1 MIRVGITGGIGT
13 GKSTVCK
20 IFASMGVP
28 VLDADSLAKNIA
40 EIDIHVKQQILDTF
54 GKESYDEHGKYNRKF
69 IASIVFSD
77 AEKLKMLNNIIHP
90 AVIDYSNK
98 WADQHQ
104 DKKYVL
110 KEAALMFES
119 GSYKYNDINIV
130 VNAPK
135 EIRLQRLLSRDNL
148 SIEEIIRRIESQMSD
163 AERDSMADKI
173 IINDEQHSLIAQVYS
188 LHQEFLK

>member
-20 IFASMGVP
+20 IFASMGIP

-40 EIDIHVKQQILDTF
+40 EIDQNVKQQILEVF
-54 GKESYDEHGKYNRKF
+54 GAESYDDQDKYNRKF
-69 IASIVFSD
+69 IASIVFND
-77 AEKLKMLNNIIHP
+77 AEKLKILNNIIHP
-90 AVIDYSNK
+90 AVIDYSNN
-98 WADQHQ
+98 WAEQHL
-104 DKKYVL
+104 DKKYVV

-135 EIRLQRLLSRDNL
+135 ELRIQRILSRDNS
-148 SIEEIIRRIESQMSD
+148 SIEDIIRRIESQMSD
-163 AERDSMADKI
+163 EERNSMADKI
-173 IINDEQHSLIAQVYS
+173 IVNDEHNSLIAQVYS
-188 LHQEFLK
+188 LHQEFVK

>member
-20 IFASMGVP
+20 IFASMGIP

-40 EIDIHVKQQILDTF
+40 EIDQHVKQQILEVF
-54 GKESYDEHGKYNRKF
+54 GAESYDDQDKYNRKF
-69 IASIVFSD
+69 IASIVFND

-90 AVIDYSNK
+90 AVIDYSNN
-98 WADQHQ
+98 WAEQHL
-104 DKKYVL
+104 DKKYVV

-135 EIRLQRLLSRDNL
+135 ELRIQRILSRDNS
-148 SIEEIIRRIESQMSD
+148 SIEDIIRRIESQMSD
-163 AERDSMADKI
+163 EERNSMADKI
-173 IINDEQHSLIAQVYS
+173 IVNDEHNSLIAQVYS
-188 LHQEFLK
+188 LHQEFVK

>member
-20 IFASMGVP
+20 IFASMGIP

-40 EIDIHVKQQILDTF
+40 EIDTGVKQRILEAF
-54 GKESYDEHGKYNRKF
+54 GTESYNEQEKYNRKF
-69 IASIVFSD
+69 VASIVFND
-77 AEKLKMLNNIIHP
+77 PEKLKLLNNIIHP
-90 AVIDYSNK
+90 AVIDYANN

-104 DKKYVL
+104 DKKYVI

-130 VNAPK
+130 VNSPK
-135 EIRLQRLLSRDNL
+135 ELRIQRILSRDKSSL
-148 SIEEIIRRIESQMSD
+148 EEIIRRIESQMSD
-163 AERDSMADKI
+163 DERNSMADKI
-173 IINDEQHSLIAQVYS
+173 ITNDEHSSLIAQVYS
-188 LHQEFLK
+188 LHLEFMK

>member
-28 VLDADSLAKNIA
+28 VLDADVLAKNIA
-40 EIDIHVKQQILDTF
+40 EIDLNVKQQIIDSF
-54 GKESYDEHGKYNRKF
+54 GSESYDELNKYNRKF
-69 IASIVFSD
+69 IASIVFKD
-77 AEKLKMLNNIIHP
+77 ANKLKELNNIIHP
-90 AVIDYSNK
+90 AVIEYANN
-98 WADQHQ
+98 WADEHSAY
-104 DKKYVL
+104 KYVI

-135 EIRLQRLLSRDNL
+135 DLRIQRILSRDQ
-148 SIEEIIRRIESQMSD
+148 STIEDIIRRIESQMSD
-163 AERDSMADKI
+163 DDRNAMADKI
-173 IINDEQHSLIAQVYS
+173 IINDEHSSLIEQVYH
-188 LHQEFLK
+188 LHQEFSK

>member
-40 EIDIHVKQQILDTF
+40 EIDVNVRQQILDTF
-54 GKESYDEHGKYNRKF
+54 GNESYDEYGKYNRKF
-69 IASIVFSD
+69 IASIVFKD

-90 AVIDYSNK
+90 AVIEYSNK

-104 DKKYVL
+104 DKKYVV

-119 GSYKYNDINIV
+119 GSYKYNDLNIV

-135 EIRLQRLLSRDNL
+135 EIRIQRLLSRDNS
-148 SIEEIIRRIESQMSD
+148 SIEDIIRRIESQMSD

>member
-20 IFASMGVP
+20 IFASMGIP

-40 EIDIHVKQQILDTF
+40 EIDLNVKQQIIEVF
-54 GKESYDEHGKYNRKF
+54 GVESYDDQDKYNRKY
-69 IASIVFSD
+69 IASIVFND

-90 AVIDYSNK
+90 AVIDYSNN
-98 WADQHQ
+98 WAEQHL
-104 DKKYVL
+104 DKKYVV

-135 EIRLQRLLSRDNL
+135 ELRIQRILSRDNS
-148 SIEEIIRRIESQMSD
+148 SIEDIIRRIESQMSD
-163 AERDSMADKI
+163 EERNSMADKI
-173 IINDEQHSLIAQVYS
+173 IINDEHNSLIAQVYS
-188 LHQEFLK
+188 LHQEFVK

>member
-40 EIDIHVKQQILDTF
+40 EIDLNVKQQILDTF
-54 GKESYDEHGKYNRKF
+54 GKESYDKLGKYNRKY
-69 IASIVFSD
+69 IANIVFNDSD
-77 AEKLKMLNNIIHP
+77 RLKMLNNIIHP

-104 DKKYVL
+104 DKKYVV

-135 EIRLQRLLSRDNL
+135 EIRIQRLLLRDN
-148 SIEEIIRRIESQMSD
+148 SAIEDIIRRIESQMSD
-163 AERDSMADKI
+163 EERDSMADKI
-173 IINDEQHSLIAQVYS
+173 IMNDEQNSLIAQVYS

>member
-28 VLDADSLAKNIA
+28 VLDTDSLAKNIA
-40 EIDIHVKQQILDTF
+40 EIDVNVRQQILDTF
-54 GKESYDEHGKYNRKF
+54 GNESYDEYGKYNRKF
-69 IASIVFSD
+69 IAPIVFKD

-90 AVIDYSNK
+90 AVIEYSNK

-104 DKKYVL
+104 DKKYVV

-119 GSYKYNDINIV
+119 GSYKYNDLNIV

-135 EIRLQRLLSRDNL
+135 EIRIQRLLSRDNS
-148 SIEEIIRRIESQMSD
+148 SIEDIIRRIESQMSD

>member
-20 IFASMGVP
+20 IFASMGIP

-40 EIDIHVKQQILDTF
+40 ELDLHVKQQIIKVF
-54 GKESYDEHGKYNRKF
+54 GNESYDEHEKYNRKF
-69 IASIVFSD
+69 IASIVFND

-90 AVIDYSNK
+90 AVIEYSNN
-98 WADQHQ
+98 WAELHR
-104 DKKYVL
+104 DKKYVV

-135 EIRLQRLLSRDNL
+135 ELRIQRILSRDNS
-148 SIEEIIRRIESQMSD
+148 SIEDIIRRIESQMSD
-163 AERDSMADKI
+163 EERNSMADKI
-173 IINDEQHSLIAQVYS
+173 INNDEHNSLIAQVYS
-188 LHQEFLK
+188 LHQEFVK

>member
-20 IFASMGVP
+20 IFASMGIP

-40 EIDIHVKQQILDTF
+40 ELDLHVKQQIIEVF
-54 GKESYDEHGKYNRKF
+54 GNESYDEHEKYNRKF
-69 IASIVFSD
+69 IASIVFND

-90 AVIDYSNK
+90 AVIEYSNN
-98 WADQHQ
+98 WAELHR
-104 DKKYVL
+104 DKKYVV

-135 EIRLQRLLSRDNL
+135 ELRIQRILSRDNS
-148 SIEEIIRRIESQMSD
+148 SIEDIIRRIESQMSD
-163 AERDSMADKI
+163 EERNSMADKI
-173 IINDEQHSLIAQVYS
+173 INNDEHNSLIAQVYS
-188 LHQEFLK
+188 LHQEFVK

>member
-40 EIDIHVKQQILDTF
+40 EIDVNVRQQILDTF
-54 GKESYDEHGKYNRKF
+54 GNESYDEHGKYNRKF
-69 IASIVFSD
+69 IASIVFKD
-77 AEKLKMLNNIIHP
+77 VEKLKMLNNIIHP
-90 AVIDYSNK
+90 AVIEYSNK

-104 DKKYVL
+104 DKKYVV

-119 GSYKYNDINIV
+119 GSYKYNDLNIV

-135 EIRLQRLLSRDNL
+135 EIRIQRLLSRDNS
-148 SIEEIIRRIESQMSD
+148 SIEDIIRRIESQMSD

>member
-40 EIDIHVKQQILDTF
+40 EIDVNVRQQILDAF
-54 GKESYDEHGKYNRKF
+54 GNESYDEHGKYNRKF
-69 IASIVFSD
+69 IASIVFKD

-90 AVIDYSNK
+90 AVIEYSNK

-104 DKKYVL
+104 DKKYVV

-119 GSYKYNDINIV
+119 GSYKYNDLNIV

-135 EIRLQRLLSRDNL
+135 EIRIQRLLSRDNS
-148 SIEEIIRRIESQMSD
+148 SIEDIIRRIESQMSD

>member
-40 EIDIHVKQQILDTF
+40 EIDLNVKQQILDTF
-54 GKESYDEHGKYNRKF
+54 GKESYDELGKYNRKY
-69 IASIVFSD
+69 IANIVFNDSD
-77 AEKLKMLNNIIHP
+77 RLKMLNNIIHP

-104 DKKYVL
+104 DKKYVV

-135 EIRLQRLLSRDNL
+135 EIRIQRLLLRDN
-148 SIEEIIRRIESQMSD
+148 SAIEDIIRRIESQMSD
-163 AERDSMADKI
+163 EERDSMADKI
-173 IINDEQHSLIAQVYS
+173 IMNDEQNSLIAQVYS

>member
-20 IFASMGVP
+20 IFASMGIP
-28 VLDADSLAKNIA
+28 VLDADSIAKNIA
-40 EIDIHVKQQILDTF
+40 ELDLHVKQQIIEVF
-54 GKESYDEHGKYNRKF
+54 GNESYDEHEKYNRKF
-69 IASIVFSD
+69 IASIVFND

-90 AVIDYSNK
+90 AVIEYSNN
-98 WADQHQ
+98 WAELHR
-104 DKKYVL
+104 DKKYVV

-135 EIRLQRLLSRDNL
+135 ELRIQRILSRDNS
-148 SIEEIIRRIESQMSD
+148 SIEDIIRRIESQMSD
-163 AERDSMADKI
+163 EERNSMADKI
-173 IINDEQHSLIAQVYS
+173 INNDEHNSLIAQVYS
-188 LHQEFLK
+188 LHQEFVK

>member
-40 EIDIHVKQQILDTF
+40 EIDLNVKQQILDTF
-54 GKESYDEHGKYNRKF
+54 GKESYDELGKYNRKY
-69 IASIVFSD
+69 IANIVFNDSD
-77 AEKLKMLNNIIHP
+77 RLKMLNNIIHP

-104 DKKYVL
+104 DKKYVV

-135 EIRLQRLLSRDNL
+135 EIRIQRLLLRDN
-148 SIEEIIRRIESQMSD
+148 SAIEDIIRRIESQMSD
-163 AERDSMADKI
+163 EERDSMADKI
-173 IINDEQHSLIAQVYS
+173 IMNDEQDSLIAQVYS

>member
-20 IFASMGVP
+20 IFASMGIP

-40 EIDIHVKQQILDTF
+40 EIDQHVKQQILEVF
-54 GKESYDEHGKYNRKF
+54 GAESYDEQDKYNRKY
-69 IASIVFSD
+69 IASIVFND

-90 AVIDYSNK
+90 AVIDYTNN
-98 WADQHQ
+98 WAEQHL
-104 DKKYVL
+104 DKKYVV

-135 EIRLQRLLSRDNL
+135 ELRIQRILSRDNS
-148 SIEEIIRRIESQMSD
+148 SIEDIIRRIESQMSD
-163 AERDSMADKI
+163 EERNSMADKI
-173 IINDEQHSLIAQVYS
+173 IVNDEHNSLIAQVYS
-188 LHQEFLK
+188 LHQEFVK

>member
-28 VLDADSLAKNIA
+28 VLDADVLAKNIA
-40 EIDIHVKQQILDTF
+40 EIDLNVKQQIIDSF
-54 GKESYDEHGKYNRKF
+54 GSESYDELNKYNRKF
-69 IASIVFSD
+69 IASIVFKD
-77 AEKLKMLNNIIHP
+77 ANKLKELNNIIHP
-90 AVIDYSNK
+90 AVIEYANN
-98 WADQHQ
+98 WADEHSAY
-104 DKKYVL
+104 KYVI

-135 EIRLQRLLSRDNL
+135 DLRIQRILSRDQSN
-148 SIEEIIRRIESQMSD
+148 IEDIIRRIESQMSD
-163 AERDSMADKI
+163 DDRNAMADKI
-173 IINDEQHSLIAQVYS
+173 IINDEHSSLIEQVYR
-188 LHQEFLK
+188 LHQEFSK